1 MLLTDIQQQSMLKR
15 VGEAVSILMEEEP
28 LFKEDID
35 YSEIVPHLVKLF
47 QDNLHFEKFNTM
59 SDAELKEICSGIM
72 SVRLLGKISEDF
84 TPEQMAI
91 FDEAI
96 KRK

>member
-15 VGEAVSILMEEEP
+15 VEEAVSTLMEERSI
-28 LFKEDID
+28 FKEDIN
-35 YSEIVPHLVKLF
+35 YSEIVPYLVKLF
-47 QDNLHFEKFNTM
+47 QENLPFDEFNTM